1 MSRKIAFLM
10 GLLLV
15 VVAASAQ
22 AAQDYYDNGY
32 RSGSYSDDNA
42 YRNDR
47 NGYGDRQIVRC
58 ESRDRRTVYC
68 RADTRGGV
76 RLVDQLSDRPCVRG
90 RTWGVAS
97 RGLWVTDG
105 CRGRFET
112 YERGRYGGG
121 YDGSY
126 GRVIRCESRDSRTVY
141 CSADS
146 RYGVRLVARLSSS
159 PCIEGS
165 TWGIARDS
173 VWVSRGCRAEF
184 RVGDDRY
191 GSNTGYDDRDRNDG
205 YYGGR
210 Y

>member
-15 VVAASAQ
+15 MLAASAQ

-32 RSGSYSDDNA
+32 RSGSYSDDYA

-47 NGYGDRQIVRC
+47 YGYSDHRIVRC
-58 ESRDRRTVYC
+58 ESRDMRTVYC

-76 RLVDQLSDRPCVRG
+76 RLVDQLSDRRCIRG
-90 RTWGVAS
+90 RTWGVSS

-112 YERGRYGGG
+112 YERGRSGGSYG
-121 YDGSY
+121 GSY
-126 GRVIRCESRDSRTVY
+126 GRVIRCESRESRTVY

-146 RYGVRLVARLSSS
+146 RSGVRLVAQLSGS

-165 TWGIARDS
+165 TWGIARNG

-184 RVGDDRY
+184 RVGNDRY
-191 GSNTGYDDRDRNDG
+191 GSNYGYDNRYRDDG
-205 YYGGR
+205 YYGDR